1 MDECKLMGVSPIPR
15 IITIPRIYIRGRLTF
30 HRYLL
35 HMRVAT
41 KSITLRVMRIN
52 DTLDKEFMTF
62 LLPLFSDLIISLGK
76 GDPFR
81 KIDQQFLLVF
91 FSAVRE
97 LSGKRPC
104 FRYLRVKNARARN
117 HESSSRIDCSRIERK
132 KYFFFCSSVHEDLIM
147 EMYETTISI
156 LFFRSFS
163 LSSSALLSG
172 LSIQ

>member
-1 MDECKLMGVSPIPR
+1 MQIDGRVPDPTDNNDTEDIYTWQANVPPIPS
-15 IITIPRIYIRGRLTF
+15 PYACC
-30 HRYLL
+30 YK
-35 HMRVAT
+35 V
-41 KSITLRVMRIN
+41 SITLRVMRIN

-132 KYFFFCSSVHEDLIM
+132 KYFFFILRRSNNGDVWNNDFDLILPFFFPFLLP
-147 EMYETTISI
+147 
-156 LFFRSFS
+156 LFFQVC
-163 LSSSALLSG
+163 LSNNLE
-172 LSIQ
+172 

>member
-1 MDECKLMGVSPIPR
+1 
-15 IITIPRIYIRGRLTF
+15 
-30 HRYLL
+30 
-35 HMRVAT
+35 
-41 KSITLRVMRIN
+41 MRIN

-104 FRYLRVKNARARN
+104 FRYLRVKNARAQN
-117 HESSSRIDCSRIERK
+117 HE
-132 KYFFFCSSVHEDLIM
+132 
-147 EMYETTISI
+147 
-156 LFFRSFS
+156 
-163 LSSSALLSG
+163 
-172 LSIQ
+172 